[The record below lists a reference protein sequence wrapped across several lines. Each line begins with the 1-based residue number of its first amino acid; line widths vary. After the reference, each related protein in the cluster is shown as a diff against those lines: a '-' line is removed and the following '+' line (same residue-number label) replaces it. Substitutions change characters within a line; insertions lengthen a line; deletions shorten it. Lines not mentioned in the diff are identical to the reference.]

1 MATQVLNKGV
11 TRRRFLSGM
20 IAASAASVVGTS
32 LLAPRKAMAATDT
45 KATFTG
51 EVLSG
56 SHWGAFRAKVVN
68 GVWVDT
74 VPFEKDKHP
83 TTMINGV
90 REVVYNPAR
99 VKYPMVR
106 IDWLKHGFKSDTA
119 QRGDNRFVR
128 VPWSQAL
135 DFFYHEME
143 RVQNNYGPSALYAG
157 HTGWQSVGKLH
168 NAGTM
173 MKRGIGLH
181 GTTLGKMGD
190 YSTGA
195 AQVILPY
202 VAGAM
207 EVYEQQTSWPLV
219 LEHSDTI
226 VIWGS
231 DPIKNLQVGWL
242 VPDHSP
248 YAYYDQLAE
257 KVKKGEIKV
266 IFVDPVVTDTQKTVG
281 GEQVRVNPQT
291 DVPLMLAIAHTLYSE
306 NLYNKEFLADYT
318 TGFDKFLPYL
328 LGKTDGVEKT
338 PEWAEKI
345 CGVKADEIRAL
356 ARQMASGRTQII
368 GGWCLQRM
376 QHGEQYAWML
386 VVVAAMLGQIGLPGG
401 GFGFGWHYNDA
412 GSITSN
418 GPLMS
423 GFSGVT
429 GVPPIHN
436 GSYNGYSTFIP
447 VARFVDCIKHP
458 GTTIKYNGQK
468 VKFPVM
474 KMAIFSG
481 NNPFHHHQDRNN
493 MIEAWQKLETVV
505 SIDHQWTATCRF
517 ADIVL
522 PATTTYE
529 RNDIE
534 QYGNHS
540 NAGIIA
546 LPKIVEP
553 MYESKDDFEIFREL
567 CRRYDREEAF
577 TGGKTQ
583 MELIEEIYNG
593 ARLQG
598 RGLGVRM
605 SNFKKFWETEG
616 FIEFPEG
623 QEWVRH
629 ESFRKEPDLEP
640 LGTAS
645 GLIEI
650 YCKTIADMGYDDC
663 QGHPMWF
670 EKTERSHGG
679 PRSDMYPL
687 NMQSTHPKHRLHSQ
701 LCSSTEH
708 RATYAVADREPVYI
722 NTQDAAARGIKSGDI
737 VRVFNDRGQVLAG
750 AVVTDDYM
758 AGVCRIHEGAWYS
771 PLEGGKAGT
780 ICTYG
785 DPNVLTQDIGSSK
798 LAQATSAASALVQ
811 IEKYTGPV
819 PAVTGFN
826 GPTEVTDINPL
837 FPAMDLA

>member
-1 MATQVLNKGV
+1 MATQTNNTGIS
-11 TRRRFLSGM
+11 RRRFLSGLAM
-20 IAASAASVVGTS
+20 ASAASVVGTS
-32 LLAPRKAMAATDT
+32 LLAPRKAMAAEEA
-45 KATFTG
+45 KAAFSG

-56 SHWGAFRAKVVN
+56 SHWGAFRAKVVD
-68 GVWVDT
+68 GVWT
-74 VPFEKDKHP
+74 ETTPFEKDKNP
-83 TTMINGV
+83 TDMIQAV

-99 VKYPMVR
+99 IKYPMVR
-106 IDWLKHGFKSDTA
+106 IDWLKQGYKSDTT
-119 QRGDNRFVR
+119 QRGNNRFVR

-143 RVQNNYGPSALYAG
+143 RVQNNFGPSALYSG

-226 VIWGS
+226 VIWAS

-242 VPDHSP
+242 VLDHSP
-248 YAYYDQLAE
+248 YQYYEQLAE
-257 KVKKGEIKV
+257 KVKNKEIKV
-266 IFVDPVVTDTQKTVG
+266 IYVDPVVSSTQKAVG
-281 GEQVRVNPQT
+281 GEQIRVNPQT
-291 DVPLMLAIAHTLYSE
+291 DVPLMLALAHTLYTE
-306 NLYNKEFLADYT
+306 NLYNKDFIADYT
-318 TGFDKFLPYL
+318 TGLDKFMPYV
-328 LGKTDGVEKT
+328 LGKTDGVVKN

-345 CGVKADEIRAL
+345 CGVKADDIRAL
-356 ARQMASGRTQII
+356 ARTMASGRTQII

-386 VVVAAMLGQIGLPGG
+386 VVLAAMLGQIGLPGG

-429 GVPPIHN
+429 GIDPIHN

-447 VARFVDCIKHP
+447 VARFVDCIDNP
-458 GTTIKYNGQK
+458 GKTINYNGQK
-468 VKFPVM
+468 VKFPFM

-481 NNPFHHHQDRNN
+481 NNPFGHHQDRNK
-493 MIEAWQKLETVV
+493 MIKAWTKLETVV

-546 LPKIVEP
+546 LRKIVEP

-567 CRRYDREEAF
+567 CSRFDREEAF

-583 MELIEEIYNG
+583 MEIIEEIYNG

-605 SNFKKFWETEG
+605 PNFKKFWEGEG
-616 FIEFPEG
+616 FIEFPAG
-623 QEWVRH
+623 KEWVRH

-640 LGTAS
+640 LGTSS
-645 GLIEI
+645 GMIEI
-650 YCKTIADMGYDDC
+650 YCKTIADMGYKDC

-679 PRSDMYPL
+679 PRSDRFPI
-687 NMQSTHPKHRLHSQ
+687 NMQSTHPKDRLHSQ
-701 LCSSTEH
+701 LCSSTDF
-708 RATYAVADREPVYI
+708 RATYAVADREPI
-722 NTQDAAARGIKSGDI
+722 FMNTEDAAARGIKSGDI

-750 AVVTDDYM
+750 AVVTDDYLP
-758 AGVCRIHEGAWYS
+758 GVCRLQEGAWYS

-785 DPNVLTQDIGSSK
+785 DPNVLTEDIGTSS
-798 LAQATSAASALVQ
+798 LAQATSAAAALVQ
-811 IEKYTGPV
+811 IEKYTGTV

-826 GPTEVTDINPL
+826 GPIYEKGIDPL
-837 FPAMDLA
+837 FPAMDK

>member
-1 MATQVLNKGV
+1 MSTETMNQGV
-11 TRRRFLSGM
+11 SRRRFLAGM
-20 IAASAASVVGTS
+20 IATTAASVIGGS
-32 LLAPRKAMAATDT
+32 LLAPRNALAASEMKPIMDRH
-45 KATFTG
+45 
-51 EVLSG
+51 VLSG

-68 GVWVDT
+68 GIWVET

-83 TTMINGV
+83 TDMIQAV

-106 IDWLKHGFKSDTA
+106 LDWLKHGFRSDTS

-135 DFFYHEME
+135 DFFYHELE
-143 RVQNNYGPSALYAG
+143 RVQNEYGPSALYAG

-168 NAGTM
+168 SAGTM
-173 MKRGIGLH
+173 MMRAIGLH
-181 GTTLGKMGD
+181 GTYLSKAGD

-195 AQVILPY
+195 AQVVLPY

-219 LEHSDTI
+219 LEHAKTI

-231 DPIKNLQVGWL
+231 DPVKNLQVGWL

-248 YAYYDQLAE
+248 YAYYEQLAE
-257 KVKKGEIKV
+257 KVRSGEIEV
-266 IFVDPVVTDTQKTVG
+266 IYIDPVVSETQKMVG
-281 GEQVRVNPQT
+281 GTQIKVNPQT
-291 DVPLMLAIAHTLYSE
+291 DVPLMLAIAHTLYTE
-306 NLYNKEFLADYT
+306 QRYNKDFIADYT

-328 LGKTDGVEKT
+328 LGESDGIAKS
-338 PEWAEKI
+338 PEWAAQL
-345 CGVKADEIRAL
+345 CGVPADEIRKL
-356 ARQMASGRTQII
+356 ARQMAAGRTQII

-412 GSITSN
+412 GAMTST

-429 GVPPIHN
+429 GVDPIHN
-436 GSYNGYSTFIP
+436 GSYRGYSPYIP
-447 VARFVDCIKHP
+447 VARFVDCIENP
-458 GTTIKYNGQK
+458 GKTIQWNGHDITY
-468 VKFPVM
+468 PLM
-474 KMAIFSG
+474 KMAIFCG
-481 NNPFHHHQDRNN
+481 NNPFHHHQDRNK
-493 MIEAWQKLETVV
+493 MINAWQKLETVICV
-505 SIDHQWTATCRF
+505 DHQWTATCRF

-522 PATTTYE
+522 PATTTHE
-529 RNDIE
+529 RDDIE

-540 NAGIIA
+540 NAGILA
-546 LPKIVEP
+546 LPKVVDP
-553 MYESKDDFEIFREL
+553 MFEAKDDFEIFREL
-567 CRRYDREEAF
+567 CRRFDREEAF
-577 TGGKTQ
+577 TGGKSQ
-583 MELIEEIYNG
+583 MDWIEHIYNG

-598 RGLGVRM
+598 RGLGVRLP
-605 SNFKKFWETEG
+605 NFKKFWDETG
-616 FIEFPEG
+616 FVEFSGG
-623 QEWVRH
+623 QPWVRH

-670 EKTERSHGG
+670 EKNERSHGG
-679 PRSDMYPL
+679 PGSQAYPL
-687 NMQSTHPKHRLHSQ
+687 NLQSTHPKHRLHSQ

-708 RATYAVADREPVYI
+708 RATYAVADREPVYL
-722 NTQDAAARGIKSGDI
+722 NTQDAKSRGIRNGDI

-750 AVVTDDYM
+750 AVVTDDFM
-758 AGVCRIHEGAWYS
+758 PGVCRIHEGAWYS
-771 PLEGGKAGT
+771 PLEGGKPGT
-780 ICTYG
+780 LCSYG
-785 DPNVLTQDIGSSK
+785 DPNVLTQDIGSSR
-798 LAQATSAASALVQ
+798 LAQATSAASALVN
-811 IEKYTGPV
+811 IEKYTGAV
-819 PAVTGFN
+819 PAVTGFH
-826 GPTEVTDINPL
+826 GPSEVTDINPL
-837 FPAMDLA
+837 FPAMDL

>member
-1 MATQVLNKGV
+1 MATQTNKTGIS
-11 TRRRFLSGM
+11 RRRFLSGL
-20 IAASAASVVGTS
+20 AVASAASVVGTS
-32 LLAPRKAMAATDT
+32 LLAPRKAMAADEV
-45 KATFTG
+45 KASFSG

-68 GVWVDT
+68 GVWT
-74 VPFEKDKHP
+74 ETTPFEKDKNP
-83 TTMINGV
+83 TDMIQAV

-99 VKYPMVR
+99 VKYPMIR
-106 IDWLKHGFKSDTA
+106 IDWLKQGYKSDTT
-119 QRGDNRFVR
+119 QRGNNRFVR

-135 DFFYHEME
+135 DFMYHEME
-143 RVQNNYGPSALYAG
+143 RVQNNFGPSALYAG

-173 MKRGIGLH
+173 MKRGVSLH

-219 LEHSDTI
+219 LEHTDTI
-226 VIWGS
+226 VMWAS

-248 YAYYDQLAE
+248 YKYYEQLAE
-257 KVKKGEIKV
+257 KVKNKEIKV
-266 IFVDPVVTDTQKTVG
+266 IYVDPVVSSTQKAVG
-281 GEQVRVNPQT
+281 GEQIRVNPQT
-291 DVPLMLAIAHTLYSE
+291 DVPLMLAIAHTLYTE
-306 NLYNKEFLADYT
+306 NLYNKEFVADYT
-318 TGFDKFLPYL
+318 TGLDKFMPYV
-328 LGKTDGVEKT
+328 LGETDVITKN

-345 CGVKADEIRAL
+345 CGIKADDIRAL
-356 ARQMASGRTQII
+356 ARTMAKGRTQII

-386 VVVAAMLGQIGLPGG
+386 VVLAAMLGQIGLPGG

-429 GVPPIHN
+429 GVDPIHS

-447 VARFVDCIKHP
+447 VARFVDCIDNP
-458 GTTIKYNGQK
+458 GKTIDYNGQK
-468 VKFPVM
+468 IKYPFM

-481 NNPFHHHQDRNN
+481 NNPFGHHQDRNK
-493 MIEAWQKLETVV
+493 MIKAWTKLQTVV

-540 NAGIIA
+540 NAGVIA
-546 LPKIVEP
+546 LRKIVEP
-553 MYESKDDFEIFREL
+553 MFESKDDFEIFSEL
-567 CRRYDREEAF
+567 CSRYNREEAF

-583 MELIEEIYNG
+583 MEWIEEIYNG

-605 SNFKKFWETEG
+605 PNFKKFWDGEG
-616 FIEFPEG
+616 FIEFPAG
-623 QEWVRH
+623 KEWIRH
-629 ESFRKEPDLEP
+629 ESFRNEPDLEP

-650 YCKTIADMGYDDC
+650 YCKTIADMGYNDC

-679 PRSDMYPL
+679 PRSDRFPI
-687 NMQSTHPKHRLHSQ
+687 NMQSTHPKDRLHSQ
-701 LCSSTEH
+701 LCSSTDF
-708 RATYAVADREPVYI
+708 RATYAVADREPIFI
-722 NTQDAAARGIKSGDI
+722 NTEDAAARGIKSGDI
-737 VRVFNDRGQVLAG
+737 VRVFNDRGQVMAG
-750 AVVTDDYM
+750 AVVTDDYLP
-758 AGVCRIHEGAWYS
+758 GVCRLQEGAWYS

-785 DPNVLTQDIGSSK
+785 DPNVLTEDIGSSS
-798 LAQATSAASALVQ
+798 LAQATSAAAALVQ

-819 PAVTGFN
+819 HAVTGFN
-826 GPTEVTDINPL
+826 GPIYEEGIDPL
-837 FPAMDLA
+837 FPAMDK

>member
-1 MATQVLNKGV
+1 MATQTNKTGIS
-11 TRRRFLSGM
+11 RRRFLSGLVV
-20 IAASAASVVGTS
+20 ASAASVVGTS
-32 LLAPRKAMAATDT
+32 LLAPRKAMAADEV
-45 KATFTG
+45 KASFSG
-51 EVLSG
+51 DVLSG

-68 GVWVDT
+68 GVWT
-74 VPFEKDKHP
+74 ETTPFEKDKNP
-83 TTMINGV
+83 TDMIQAV

-99 VKYPMVR
+99 VKYPMIR
-106 IDWLKHGFKSDTA
+106 IDWLKQGYKSDTT
-119 QRGDNRFVR
+119 QRGNNRFVR

-135 DFFYHEME
+135 DFMYHEME
-143 RVQNNYGPSALYAG
+143 RVQNNFGPSALYAG

-173 MKRGIGLH
+173 MKRGVSLH

-219 LEHSDTI
+219 LEHTDTI
-226 VIWGS
+226 VMWAS

-248 YAYYDQLAE
+248 YQYYEQLAE
-257 KVKKGEIKV
+257 KVKNKEIKV
-266 IFVDPVVTDTQKTVG
+266 IYVDPVVSSTQKAVG
-281 GEQVRVNPQT
+281 GEQIRVNPQT
-291 DVPLMLAIAHTLYSE
+291 DLPLMLAIAHTLYTE
-306 NLYNKEFLADYT
+306 NLYNKEFVADYT
-318 TGFDKFLPYL
+318 TGLDKFMPYV
-328 LGKTDGVEKT
+328 LGETDGVTKN

-345 CGVKADEIRAL
+345 CGIKADDIRAL
-356 ARQMASGRTQII
+356 ARTMAKGRTQII

-386 VVVAAMLGQIGLPGG
+386 VVLAAMLGQIGLPGG

-429 GVPPIHN
+429 GVDPIHS
-436 GSYNGYSTFIP
+436 GSYDGFSTFIP
-447 VARFVDCIKHP
+447 VARFVDCIDNP
-458 GTTIKYNGQK
+458 GKTIDYNGQK
-468 VKFPVM
+468 IKYPFM

-481 NNPFHHHQDRNN
+481 NNPFGHHQDRNK
-493 MIEAWQKLETVV
+493 MIKAWTKLQTVV

-546 LPKIVEP
+546 LRKIVEP
-553 MYESKDDFEIFREL
+553 LFESKDDFEIFSEL
-567 CRRYDREEAF
+567 CSRYNREEAF

-583 MELIEEIYNG
+583 MEWIEEIYNG

-605 SNFKKFWETEG
+605 PNFKKFWDGEG
-616 FIEFPEG
+616 FIEFPAG
-623 QEWVRH
+623 KEWIRH
-629 ESFRKEPDLEP
+629 ESFRNEPDLEP

-679 PRSDMYPL
+679 PRSDRFPI
-687 NMQSTHPKHRLHSQ
+687 NMQSTHPKDRLHSQ
-701 LCSSTEH
+701 LCSSTDF
-708 RATYAVADREPVYI
+708 RATYAVADREPIFI
-722 NTQDAAARGIKSGDI
+722 NTEDAAARGIKSGDI
-737 VRVFNDRGQVLAG
+737 VRVFNDRGQVMAG
-750 AVVTDDYM
+750 AVVTDDYLP
-758 AGVCRIHEGAWYS
+758 GVCRLQEGAWYS

-785 DPNVLTQDIGSSK
+785 DPNVLTEDIGSSS
-798 LAQATSAASALVQ
+798 LAQATSAAAALVQ

-819 PAVTGFN
+819 HAVTGFN
-826 GPTEVTDINPL
+826 GPIYEEGIDPL
-837 FPAMDLA
+837 FPAMDK

>member
-1 MATQVLNKGV
+1 MATQNNHKGI
-11 TRRRFLSGM
+11 TRRRFLSGL
-20 IAASAASVVGTS
+20 AVASAASVVGTS
-32 LLAPRKAMAATDT
+32 LLAPRKAMAATDAIT
-45 KATFTG
+45 GFNG
-51 EVLSG
+51 EVLCG

-68 GVWVDT
+68 GVWT
-74 VPFEKDKHP
+74 ETTPFEKDKNP
-83 TTMINGV
+83 TDMIKAV

-99 VKYPMVR
+99 VKYPMIR
-106 IDWLKHGFKSDTA
+106 IDWLKQGYKSDTT
-119 QRGDNRFVR
+119 QRGNNRFVR

-135 DFFYHEME
+135 DFLYHEME
-143 RVQNNYGPSALYAG
+143 RVQNNFGPSALYAG

-173 MKRGIGLH
+173 MKRGVSLH

-219 LEHSDTI
+219 LEHTDTI
-226 VIWGS
+226 VMWAS

-248 YAYYDQLAE
+248 YQYYEQLAE
-257 KVKKGEIKV
+257 KVKNKEIKV
-266 IFVDPVVTDTQKTVG
+266 IYVDPVVSCTQKAVG
-281 GEQVRVNPQT
+281 GEQIRVNPQT
-291 DVPLMLAIAHTLYSE
+291 DVPLMLAIAHTLYTE
-306 NLYNKEFLADYT
+306 NLYNKEFVADYT
-318 TGFDKFLPYL
+318 TGLDKFMPYV
-328 LGKTDGVEKT
+328 LGETDGITKN

-345 CGVKADEIRAL
+345 CGIKADDIRAL
-356 ARQMASGRTQII
+356 ARTMAKGRTQII

-386 VVVAAMLGQIGLPGG
+386 VVLAAMLGQIGLPGG

-429 GVPPIHN
+429 GVDPIHS
-436 GSYNGYSTFIP
+436 GSYDGYSTFIP
-447 VARFVDCIKHP
+447 VARFVDCIDNP
-458 GTTIKYNGQK
+458 GKTIDYNGQK
-468 VKFPVM
+468 IKYPFM

-481 NNPFHHHQDRNN
+481 NNPFGHHQDRNK
-493 MIEAWQKLETVV
+493 MIKAWTKLQTVV

-546 LPKIVEP
+546 LRKVVEP
-553 MYESKDDFEIFREL
+553 MYESKDDYEIFSEL
-567 CRRYDREEAF
+567 CSRYDREEAF

-583 MELIEEIYNG
+583 MEWIEEIYNG

-605 SNFKKFWETEG
+605 PNFKKFWDGEG
-616 FIEFPEG
+616 FIEFPAG
-623 QEWVRH
+623 KEWVRH
-629 ESFRKEPDLEP
+629 ESFRSEPDLEP

-650 YCKTIADMGYDDC
+650 YCKTIADMGYNDC

-679 PRSDMYPL
+679 PRSDRFPI
-687 NMQSTHPKHRLHSQ
+687 NMQSTHPKDRLHSQ
-701 LCSSTEH
+701 LCSSTDF
-708 RATYAVADREPVYI
+708 RATYAVADREPIFI
-722 NTQDAAARGIKSGDI
+722 NTEDAKARGIQSGDI
-737 VRVFNDRGQVLAG
+737 VRVYNDRGQVMAG
-750 AVVTDDYM
+750 AVVTDDYLP
-758 AGVCRIHEGAWYS
+758 GVCRLQEGAWYS
-771 PLEGGKAGT
+771 PLEGGKVGT

-785 DPNVLTQDIGSSK
+785 DPNVLTEDIGSSS
-798 LAQATSAASALVQ
+798 LAQATSAAAALVQ

-819 PAVTGFN
+819 HAVTGFN
-826 GPTEVTDINPL
+826 GPTYETGIDPL
-837 FPAMDLA
+837 FPAMDK